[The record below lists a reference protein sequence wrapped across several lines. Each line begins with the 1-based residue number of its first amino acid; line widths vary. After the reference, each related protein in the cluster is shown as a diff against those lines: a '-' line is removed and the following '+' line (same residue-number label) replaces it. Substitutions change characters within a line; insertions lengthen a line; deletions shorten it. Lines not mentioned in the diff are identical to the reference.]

1 MLSKSHKNHY
11 TAYNEIMI
19 RKTFFNNLK
28 QVLTGCMKQRL
39 RLSRELTIKQG
50 LQQEVIAHKEG

>member
-1 MLSKSHKNHY
+1 M
-11 TAYNEIMI
+11 
-19 RKTFFNNLK
+19 RKASNNKLK
-28 QVLTGCMKQRL
+28 RILTGCMKQRL